1 MKKTVFLGLSIVF
14 FILISISG
22 FAETTYGNTW
32 EETCE
37 GGVCTRSLYSG
48 YSPSFFENNL
58 TNLESL
64 KDYYD
69 VVYLKYDG
77 DHDIIVND
85 FNLTWIDFNLTF
97 DGNYSENEYEEE
109 DGKVKMKF
117 KIGHPNG
124 TEYEYEMEV
133 EDNRTKIDFV
143 LDNVLLYNYIFGGN
157 STTVQLQDANTENLD
172 DGSARRYQGVG
183 YEYNETE
190 WGARS
195 SLIFANDSNWHEH
208 GAIKFD
214 LPTLPT
220 SSTLNSSELCFYAG
234 VNNLEADEGFNISN
248 YLIYNNYSWT
258 EGTGDSLGDSCE
270 GNEFCW
276 ATMPNSSYYNTTA
289 EDSINISDVNVSQWL
304 CWNTLNMI
312 NYSFENSYDNISI
325 FLKSHD
331 LYGSP
336 SYDNIYLRSKEWSTS
351 SERPYLNYTYTLGSE
366 AMWYDNQSSLPSEY
380 NPDSLYEFNITW
392 NTTDSSVANISI
404 VFIEINLSSGTT
416 NFTATNDTYGGDIFN
431 YTLTIDD
438 LCIGTYYWKSY
449 ANDTLNNIWNTSDT
463 WTFTIAKNATNPV
476 HLNISNDNYATNTT
490 NNNISVETD
499 HTVKIHA
506 YMGYSSAGTVG
517 LYIDGTS
524 QTNPYSNTF
533 GEGAHAIKVNTSGNA
548 NYSANATG
556 LTYYVIATSPT
567 GGGTTGGG
575 GSFQIIA
582 PNVSF
587 TLEPENPVLIAPL
600 KTEFVQNISYK
611 VCSQH
616 TNELSIDVDFNYE
629 NIKAIMEKP
638 FIVLPGECEIFDV
651 EVTVFNLTE
660 GKEYSIGMVATDI
673 NSREFRTST
682 ITITT
687 SFVSGTIKDVIGFF
701 MSKLSWSY
709 TIDGAHPIT
718 IPYMG
723 LWTSLGAFVVVFW
736 LITKGF
742 KGQYRIRR
750 LRGNKSLPFVVST
763 IVMILLLVFL
773 IPI

>member
-1 MKKTVFLGLSIVF
+1 L
-14 FILISISG
+14 
-22 FAETTYGNTW
+22 
-32 EETCE
+32 
-37 GGVCTRSLYSG
+37 
-48 YSPSFFENNL
+48 
-58 TNLESL
+58 
-64 KDYYD
+64 
-69 VVYLKYDG
+69 
-77 DHDIIVND
+77 
-85 FNLTWIDFNLTF
+85 
-97 DGNYSENEYEEE
+97 
-109 DGKVKMKF
+109 
-117 KIGHPNG
+117 
-124 TEYEYEMEV
+124 
-133 EDNRTKIDFV
+133 TKI
-143 LDNVLLYNYIFGGN
+143 
-157 STTVQLQDANTENLD
+157 
-172 DGSARRYQGVG
+172 
-183 YEYNETE
+183 
-190 WGARS
+190 
-195 SLIFANDSNWHEH
+195 
-208 GAIKFD
+208 
-214 LPTLPT
+214 
-220 SSTLNSSELCFYAG
+220 
-234 VNNLEADEGFNISN
+234 
-248 YLIYNNYSWT
+248 
-258 EGTGDSLGDSCE
+258 
-270 GNEFCW
+270 
-276 ATMPNSSYYNTTA
+276 
-289 EDSINISDVNVSQWL
+289 
-304 CWNTLNMI
+304 
-312 NYSFENSYDNISI
+312 
-325 FLKSHD
+325 
-331 LYGSP
+331 
-336 SYDNIYLRSKEWSTS
+336 
-351 SERPYLNYTYTLGSE
+351 
-366 AMWYDNQSSLPSEY
+366 
-380 NPDSLYEFNITW
+380 NITW
-392 NTTDSSVANISI
+392 NVSTISI
-404 VFIEINLSSGTT
+404 DKVFIELNHTGTPT
-416 NFTATNDTYGGDIFN
+416 NYSMNNTTYAGDIYN
-431 YTLTIDD
+431 YSIL
-438 LCIGTYYWKSY
+438 LGVGTYQWKSY
-449 ANDTLNNIWNTSDT
+449 ANTTENFWNTSDT
-463 WTFTIAKNATNPV
+463 WYFTIAKNTTNPV